1 MNMKYKMTHVA
12 NFSSDVTLA
21 GLIVA
26 DFSSLDLDIHNEERL
41 NNRMLYKLN
50 YLVEFIFATN
60 GALHFTVQ
68 AHGRVIG
75 ELSLQLRF
83 WELGIADGMMFRLI
97 IQPWNIKD

>member
-1 MNMKYKMTHVA
+1 MNMEYKMMHLA
-12 NFSSDVTLA
+12 NFASDVTLA

-26 DFSSLDLDIHNEERL
+26 DFSGLDLDIHNEERL

-50 YLVEFIFATN
+50 YLVEFIFDATN

-75 ELSLQLRF
+75 EVSLQLRF
-83 WELGIADGMMFRLI
+83 
-97 IQPWNIKD
+97 